1 MDAPESAPADTL
13 ALPDAPPAITLG
25 QALPFALAF
34 EARRRQA
41 ADRRAARKLQRLKDT
56 LRQCGELRARLA
68 ALCDAAT
75 AAAASGDDGEDARDG
90 RIGANAARELM
101 LVAARGASRALG
113 EPHEGKHAASLEEEV
128 FATEKTSASPATG
141 ATGTAPPRVSRL
153 RCVAC
158 GARASEASEAFAFVR
173 EARAFRLAELA
184 LADRFNT
191 DRSITDR
198 PAPASLNPPGGSAP
212 PNAASR
218 PRFGRV
224 APTSLNPSRAYAA
237 ILRGADDP
245 PASFAAGTYLLELAG
260 ASPHDSDDTAT
271 NITQD
276 RRETAKTHLSRK
288 EPPLPF
294 GLAGAARAKEAKR
307 RVAVAARSFATA
319 LEIERTE
326 PFPVASRHENV
337 SAAFFR
343 RDTAHAHSSDALRRD
358 VLAALVA
365 EAAPSVKTRP
375 ETETDFFSFF
385 GGAAAGAPKAA
396 VASAGLARVALVEAA
411 DTDALAG
418 DTLMLCASRIR
429 EGVVALRER
438 RFTDAARLTG
448 EPPAEPAAAGFIHR
462 VEEDRRAGETESRD
476 GSVVGESREPDRT
489 PFGASARASR
499 TLDEFGECQRLGFV
513 FSVSERAA
521 RRLRASAR
529 RYRSAAETDASSSGF
544 EPRAFLRAALDAARA
559 AAEAAT
565 APDHAIGNAR
575 ASEPPESVAVRLVC
589 SRAIRLHAMV
599 RVALG
604 EKAPETRA

>member
-1 MDAPESAPADTL
+1 MDAPDSAQANTL
-13 ALPDAPPAITLG
+13 ALPDARPAITLG

-41 ADRRAARKLQRLKDT
+41 ADERAARKLARLENT
-56 LRQCGELRARLA
+56 VRRCEELRARLA

-75 AAAASGDDGEDARDG
+75 
-90 RIGANAARELM
+90 RIDANAARELM
-101 LVAARGASRALG
+101 LGAARGASRARG
-113 EPHEGKHAASLEEEV
+113 EPREGKHAGDHEAEGFATAHASASL
-128 FATEKTSASPATG
+128 FAENKSPALSASPRA
-141 ATGTAPPRVSRL
+141 AACV
-153 RCVAC
+153 RCET
-158 GARASEASEAFAFVR
+158 RASEAFAFVR

-448 EPPAEPAAAGFIHR
+448 DPPAEPAAAGFIHR